1 MALAGGYSEISQ
13 LFQPVYRHAGLH
25 CAIRVWMVS
34 QSVPFMIRMPVGLYN
49 AIANE
54 AERRGESMSTVVR
67 EAVREV
73 LDARTR

>member
-1 MALAGGYSEISQ
+1 
-13 LFQPVYRHAGLH
+13 
-25 CAIRVWMVS
+25 MVS